1 MILTSWLLKMPLIDM
16 LLLILGA
23 SIFSA
28 FTSIGGGGGGN
39 NPCPYREKLLHFKAF
54 VLPVKIDN

>member
-1 MILTSWLLKMPLIDM
+1 MPLIDM